1 MTFIQ
6 PFASPEVDLERMWLC
21 AFMSAIIIAHHLM
34 FFSPPARFISPL
46 VLLSH
51 FFFLFVFF
59 FSLLPSLSP
68 SLCCTAVG
76 RKCKSS
82 GTIFFSG
89 VLISADDVSKEVKG
103 TTQRP
108 LQLLSPIHCVQI
120 YVPPPT
126 SPHPHHHHHLSLF
139 FPLFL
144 CHSCSLSN
152 YIFNII
158 NIDWAVHLEPLFN
171 NWLLQLI

>member
-21 AFMSAIIIAHHLM
+21 AFMLAIIIAHHLVV
-34 FFSPPARFISPL
+34 FSPLSFAQP

-51 FFFLFVFF
+51 FSWFFSLFVFF
-59 FSLLPSLSP
+59 FLPFLSLPL
-68 SLCCTAVG
+68 SLCYTAEG

-82 GTIFFSG
+82 GTIFFSRA
-89 VLISADDVSKEVKG
+89 LISADDVSKEVKG

-108 LQLLSPIHCVQI
+108 PQLLSPIHCVQI
-120 YVPPPT
+120 YVPPL
-126 SPHPHHHHHLSLF
+126 LSF

-144 CHSCSLSN
+144 HHSCSLS
-152 YIFNII
+152 YHIFNII

-171 NWLLQLI
+171 NWLLPLI